1 MLKLRKGIELPII
14 PEDFIAPDQET
25 HRDTRE
31 PSFAPAKRILPRTLE
46 PGKGRPRT
54 GKRKR

>member
-14 PEDFIAPDQET
+14 PEDFIAQDQEP
-25 HRDTRE
+25 HRGTRE
-31 PSFAPAKRILPRTLE
+31 PSFAPAKRILPPTLD
-46 PGKGRPRT
+46 PGKGRSRT